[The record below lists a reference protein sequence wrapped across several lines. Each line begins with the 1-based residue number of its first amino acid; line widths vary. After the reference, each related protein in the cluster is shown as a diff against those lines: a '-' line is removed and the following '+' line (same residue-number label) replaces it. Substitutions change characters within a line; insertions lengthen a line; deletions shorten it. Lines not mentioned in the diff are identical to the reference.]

1 MRLRFADKA
10 ISSAHDYDVS
20 AHFDLTNSP
29 DVKLANKVADEV
41 KNLFLSGEVD
51 KVEVIYAKFINLLKS
66 EATLRTLLPLSPSA
80 IDSAEDV
87 AFRMTTVEGNLK
99 VEKTEGRGKVK
110 AKDIEADMIFD
121 QAPETILNSM
131 P

>member
-20 AHFDLTNSP
+20 AHFDFTNSP

-51 KVEVIYAKFINLLKS
+51 KVEVVYAKFINLLKS
-66 EATLRTLLPLSPSA
+66 EATLRTLLPLSPTS
-80 IDSAEDV
+80 IDNAEDV
-87 AFRMTTVEGNLK
+87 AFRMTTVEGKLK
-99 VEKTEGRGKVK
+99 VDKSETKKKTK
-110 AKDIEADMIFD
+110 AKDIENDMIFD
-121 QAPETILNSM
+121 QA
-131 P
+131 